1 MEVMVVRG
9 DYNER
14 IEDGE
19 EDRREEIE
27 VERRWGGI
35 ETRERLIFKEKQKRW
50 GRGIKMKE
58 LVRVRDMLHKQPS
71 V

>member
-9 DYNER
+9 DYSER

-19 EDRREEIE
+19 DDRREEIE

-35 ETRERLIFKEKQKRW
+35 ETRERLIFKEKQKRR

>member
-9 DYNER
+9 DYSER

-50 GRGIKMKE
+50 MRGIKMK
-58 LVRVRDMLHKQPS
+58 
-71 V
+71 